1 MLSLDHWL
9 PKDFQSI
16 VRYDS
21 LQTHYISHKVM
32 WSWDTYGFVSPKGN
46 FADYVIHIA
55 ECLTSFFLICY
66 PSDKCH
72 VSHVTPVTYVTL
84 QNLFK
89 LHGLLKSQKCYETF
103 K

>member
-1 MLSLDHWL
+1 MALSL
-9 PKDFQSI
+9 
-16 VRYDS
+16 
-21 LQTHYISHKVM
+21 
-32 WSWDTYGFVSPKGN
+32 PKGN

-55 ECLTSFFLICY
+55 ECLTSFLKY
-66 PSDKCH
+66 VTPSDKCR
-72 VSHVTPVTYVTL
+72 VSHVTPVRYVTL